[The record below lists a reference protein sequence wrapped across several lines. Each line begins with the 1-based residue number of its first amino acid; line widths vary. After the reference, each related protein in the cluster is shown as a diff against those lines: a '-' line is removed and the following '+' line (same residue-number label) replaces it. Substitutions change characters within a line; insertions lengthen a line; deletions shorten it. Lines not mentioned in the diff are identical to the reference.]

1 MFIGDD
7 MLSTYTISQL
17 CVIFAVILLGLTYL
31 LKNKKI
37 ILFLAILI
45 SLLYGAQYLLLSAF
59 TGFAINMVSI
69 IRNVWFYIN
78 AKKDKKNE
86 FWVLLA
92 LILIASTF
100 SLFTYKDMYSIF
112 PLAAFVL
119 YTYSIWQSNI
129 KVYRWLAIPISISWI
144 IYNVYAQTLFGIIT
158 ECVLLVIEIIGITK
172 LKKNGGKK

>member
-1 MFIGDD
+1 MNIGDD
-7 MLSTYTISQL
+7 MFTTYNISQL
-17 CVIFAVILLGLTYL
+17 CVIAAVIFLGLTYL
-31 LKNKKI
+31 LKNKKT

-45 SLLYGAQYLLLSAF
+45 SLLYGAQYILLSAF

-78 AKKDKKNE
+78 AKKEKKNE

-112 PLAAFVL
+112 PLLAFIL

-144 IYNVYAQTLFGIIT
+144 IYNVYAKTLFGTIT
-158 ECVLLVIEIIGITK
+158 ECSLLVIEIIGITK
-172 LKKNGGKK
+172 LKKNAKK

>member
-1 MFIGDD
+1 MNIGDD
-7 MLSTYTISQL
+7 MFTTYNISQL
-17 CVIFAVILLGLTYL
+17 CVIVAVILLGLTYL
-31 LKNKKI
+31 LKNKKV

-45 SLLYGAQYLLLSAF
+45 SLLYGAQYILLSAF

-78 AKKDKKNE
+78 AKKEKKNE

-112 PLAAFVL
+112 PLLAFIL

-144 IYNVYAQTLFGIIT
+144 IYNVYAKTLFGTIT
-158 ECVLLVIEIIGITK
+158 ECSLLVVEIIGITK
-172 LKKNGGKK
+172 LKKNAKK

>member
-1 MFIGDD
+1 MNIGDD
-7 MLSTYTISQL
+7 MFTTYNISQL
-17 CVIFAVILLGLTYL
+17 CVIVAVILLGLTYL
-31 LKNKKI
+31 LKNKKV

-45 SLLYGAQYLLLSAF
+45 SLLYGAQYILLSAF
-59 TGFAINMVSI
+59 TGFAVNMVSI

-78 AKKDKKNE
+78 AKKEKKNE

-112 PLAAFVL
+112 PLLAFIL

-144 IYNVYAQTLFGIIT
+144 IYNVYAKTLFGTIT
-158 ECVLLVIEIIGITK
+158 ECSLLVVEIIGITK
-172 LKKNGGKK
+172 LKKNAKK